1 MADKEEDEDSNH
13 DEEMSEEATVVQDET
28 GEIEMHEGGQ
38 ELGQMAEK
46 ELSIYTKLAR
56 FTQLLLASL
65 LYCYVLV
72 MIALRYVI
80 PASLGPLLQHWADQV
95 PAQPYRNASNA
106 EGCPVLH
113 LYAFFSF
120 YFSLPLFL
128 QHINWLCLW
137 SGTVFSCHCLLP
149 STLSWH
155 TVKSVTG

>member
-1 MADKEEDEDSNH
+1 MADKEEDEHSNH

-28 GEIEMHEGGQ
+28 GEIEMPEGGQ
-38 ELGQMAEK
+38 ELGQMEEK
-46 ELSIYTKLAR
+46 KLSIYTKLAR

-106 EGCPVLH
+106 EGCPVSH

-120 YFSLPLFL
+120 ISLCSCFSSI
-128 QHINWLCLW
+128 QVGCV
-137 SGTVFSCHCLLP
+137 SGL
-149 STLSWH
+149 
-155 TVKSVTG
+155 G